1 MYLSDTY
8 PCKWKEEEEEE
19 DRVGVEDKLVDNA
32 RALTN

>member
-8 PCKWKEEEEEE
+8 PCKWKEEEE